1 MQQAVDTVDGN
12 RLTRRPQQYSLG
24 GWGYYTDQASRFVQI
39 ENNIATGTKCGG
51 FHQVGLLCEVLCLCT
66 HMGGQATCQRSAR

>member
-1 MQQAVDTVDGN
+1 MCVRNPDA
-12 RLTRRPQQYSLG
+12 RLTSIVSSASAG

-51 FHQVGLLCEVLCLCT
+51 FHQVGRRP
-66 HMGGQATCQRSAR
+66 QRT